1 MKTKIKRHSRS
12 VISVVLALC
21 LLLTS
26 SVAVMFVA
34 NAVTIPNEKVGAKVV
49 EEGEVGATTNDDE
62 QVGANLTDDETVGDG
77 AVWLHWAN
85 SNMRSAMSNKIS
97 MASAGGNTRTCTLT
111 SSGNTYFIINDGE
124 NDQTN
129 SWIGNDITIV
139 NNLTSINGSAWA
151 NVTDINDGSLYYLV
165 QYWCSSSNRAVD
177 ISFDMT
183 PNARTITLEPSGTDV
198 CSSVSIAT
206 NKATVTSNSDT
217 FNLTAE
223 ASSVASALSGKSLT
237 YTFYDDTNRVIGT
250 KTSSTG
256 SAVLEGLTQSVR
268 TKKYKVTVS
277 YSGYLSKT
285 SSQVTVTNSSVVEP
299 AFNLLNDQYNWTTG
313 STINKVDSAY
323 GANIYYIDVDVTS
336 TANDDET
343 NRFRLK
349 SSTSS
354 TQYFPTWG
362 QGGNSNACVLPIDG
376 EPFTPG
382 ETGTSTSNYF
392 VFNPPTTGTYRIYVD
407 QTNTSSPKVW
417 VQGERDIFITSKTTF
432 NNYVTTG
439 ADGHTHVKDTDVDAF
454 ESDANTGFVG
464 YKSGNIWKAASL
476 TSPTPFMISTIKGVE
491 YDREYSIRNDLCT
504 GVTFTQDH
512 IRVGDEEDGEYA
524 QIFYIQNNVVNS
536 NKYTKNIILH
546 IDKARQEIWATS
558 TFDQTDISSGSTTA
572 QTEETVRYYFAVTDA
587 DHDAFVSDNKL
598 HVYYWNNSL
607 TNADN
612 WRGSGNY
619 YGSVAATPV
628 NSSGSTE
635 SVTDKV
641 GNKIYVDLS
650 KPAAYTINDSTFTYT
665 STPTWGTTVTGY
677 NATAYIYCADIP
689 VWATS
694 FTFADSN
701 GVSYIQY
708 TNEMKNNQ
716 RGIVL
721 NPNRV
726 YVAFNYGSNPKK
738 YYIAGVRLDQS
749 LWTPNSAVD
758 ADEASKFIKTF
769 KTNLIKYTADS
780 SSDVNPAMN
789 KALRNEYASRGI
801 ANELYFGNFHTY
813 QNSVPAFSDSVKPVT
828 WKVWNNLAQRGVDAK
843 KFAGNNK
850 YYASVWDLAGNVLDK
865 SRTNNLGGYML
876 TDTYQKDVLP
886 FFDYD
891 TLSTSGNGFG
901 TVYKNVDFPFY
912 KTTYQGITSYSYD
925 SMSDYNREYDT
936 STGKY
941 TYTGYKALNN
951 MQGYQPFS
959 DQDESFANEFD
970 IDFYMTPTGCLKDS
984 AGNNHDISFNFSGD
998 DDVWVYIDGVKVLDL
1013 GGAHM
1018 ISAGSINLTD
1028 MKAYY
1033 KTPAMSTTNSELDSC
1048 TEFFANSATAM
1059 YTVDL
1064 AKLFELYG
1072 VDFNNNDAT
1081 TQHKLQMF
1089 YVERGQN
1096 ESNCSISFNLPQNS
1110 GLRIQNEID
1119 TSGVNAGL
1127 VAATLSAA
1135 DKDYFSYY
1143 VENKKATSEQRNTAL
1158 SQYSLTNIPAVATGL
1173 RDNSFYTTTPHFPAT
1188 NDATVKRKNDLLLL
1202 TGGLTGT
1209 ASDSPTLSGDIFGL
1223 TGLNYSLTD
1232 AYATGTINDTLSG
1245 RVLTKSGTNGVN
1257 LNLLYGQSATFNNKI
1272 TPHTW
1277 LVVKQENKLYNPTND
1292 GSTMTRS
1299 ANTVDTGV
1307 AEADQRNASRFY
1319 STTYT
1324 IKDDSSGKLLNT
1336 VTSVN
1341 NMEEDVVTHA
1351 KGETAGTYFSNYSDI
1366 TDADENVAATF
1377 KFVNKPHTGTIQ
1389 IKKVINA
1396 GSQEPNL
1403 KASFE
1408 FTIQFKD
1415 IFGIET
1421 AKFDDYDV
1429 KYRVYN
1435 ADGSFVD
1442 RTYFATSKSILL
1454 RHGQYAEILGIP
1466 AGTKYQIKEKERS
1479 QYELESIKKDSYR
1492 SGELKKTVVY
1502 TNPTD
1507 FTKPSDIDY
1516 LSKNDSGNYLADF
1529 IFTNKKVSFKVVL
1542 HYYDRKMQN
1551 GVPVDIDTEPTEA
1564 SITYA
1569 EAPGEDYEA
1578 YKETEDD
1585 QELLWIDTEK
1595 YIANAVE
1602 GKLGNVVDDYFYWTT
1617 NTKAR
1622 TGIQTHNS
1630 ISYSYNKTTG
1640 SYDETL
1646 TPYVATDYHL
1656 DAYGKPLSNPQN
1668 SDKWITY
1675 YDNQGIDLTTQF
1687 TDEVIN
1693 SASGTTETYKSLYQ
1707 QLARVDVWVFN
1718 EPKKYTV
1725 TVYGAADST
1734 ELTDVNGDGSVM
1746 VGNGGAGESNTG
1758 SITDYYNTRFGET
1771 AGAGSPIDGSSHYMQ
1786 QYGRLTSF
1794 TGQYP
1799 TDLANVQRV
1808 IGDYKFVGWATD
1820 SQGKNIYTNDYYCG
1834 YRILSDMSLY
1844 PVYMKNPTADF
1855 GLTITP
1861 NVKDTYIASN
1871 GTEYT
1876 RLNVTYNPYNVT
1888 GDNDTNITEIAM
1900 VNIRMA
1906 DTFSVNQIDLNT
1918 VRTKVKD
1925 ALDALQNSN
1934 PSKPYGAH
1942 TITVTVTDKNNPNT
1956 DITKPVRN
1964 EYNTNELNYLV
1975 TFDTPAD
1982 NTVVKLNNKN
1992 RVMLT
1997 QTYNSSLLAT
2007 GQSCN
2012 KLLCLGAMKY
2022 HDDSTNTDVW
2032 TISNNYLYYEG
2043 GVCK

>member
-1 MKTKIKRHSRS
+1 MKTKIKHHSRS
-12 VISVVLALC
+12 VISVLLAVC
-21 LLLTS
+21 MLLTS

-49 EEGEVGATTNDDE
+49 EEGEVGATTNEDE

-97 MASAGGNTRTCTLT
+97 MAPAGGNTRTCTLT
-111 SSGNTYFIINDGE
+111 SAGNTYFIINDGE
-124 NDQTN
+124 NDQTT
-129 SWIGNDITIV
+129 SWLDNDVTV
-139 NNLTSINGSAWA
+139 ENNLKSISSSAWA
-151 NVTDINDGSLYYLV
+151 NVTDINDGSSYYLV
-165 QYWCSSSNRAVD
+165 QYWCSNSNRAVD

-183 PNARTITLEPSGTDV
+183 QGSRKITLEPSGTDV

-256 SAVLEGLTQSVR
+256 SAVLTGLTQSVR
-268 TKKYKVTVS
+268 EKNYKVTVS

-285 SSQVTVTNSSVVEP
+285 SSQVTVTNSSIVEP
-299 AFNLLNDQYNWTTG
+299 AFKLINDEYSWDTG
-313 STINKVDSAY
+313 ADIDQVDSSY
-323 GANIYYIDVDVTS
+323 GANIYYKEIHVT
-336 TANDDET
+336 TTDTGAQA

-349 SSTSS
+349 RKSDSHQFCG
-354 TQYFPTWG
+354 TQ
-362 QGGNSNACVLPIDG
+362 QSQEIVIDG
-376 EPFTPG
+376 APFT
-382 ETGTSTSNYF
+382 TTDNNT
-392 VFNPPTTGTYRIYVD
+392 NPAYYLQINPTYAGTYRVYID
-407 QTNTSSPKVW
+407 QTSTNAPKVW
-417 VQGERDIFITSKTTF
+417 IESERDIFITSQTTF

-439 ADGHTHVKDTDVDAF
+439 ADGHTHVRAADVANF
-454 ESDANTGFVG
+454 ESDDNTGFVG

-558 TFDQTDISSGSTTA
+558 TFDQTDINSGLTTA
-572 QTEETVRYYFAVTDA
+572 QTEKVRYYFAVTDA
-587 DHDAFVSDNKL
+587 DHDQFVKDGTL
-598 HVYYWNNSL
+598 HVHYWNNSL
-607 TNADN
+607 AHGS
-612 WRGSGNY
+612 WGESGNY
-619 YGSVAATPV
+619 YGGVAAVPV
-628 NSSGSTE
+628 NSSGSTTG
-635 SVTDKV
+635 VTDKT
-641 GNKIYVDLS
+641 GNKIYIDMSNPVTYDI
-650 KPAAYTINDSTFTYT
+650 TGDDSDFK
-665 STPTWGTTVTGY
+665 GTKYFNMRTGKGW
-677 NATAYIYCADIP
+677 NNNNITAYIYCADIP
-689 VWATS
+689 IWATS
-694 FTFADSN
+694 FTFADAGN
-701 GVSYIQY
+701 FSYRY
-708 TNEMKNNQ
+708 YNQ
-716 RGIVL
+716 GYFGQLGIVL

-726 YVAFNYGSNPKK
+726 YVAYGYGTPRSG
-738 YYIAGVRLDQS
+738 YYITAVRLDES
-749 LWTPNSAVD
+749 LWTQNTKND
-758 ADEASKFIKTF
+758 ADEDSKFIKTF
-769 KTNLIKYTADS
+769 KTNLIKYIGDTDG
-780 SSDVNPAMN
+780 DDQHLNPAMN

-801 ANELYFGNFHTY
+801 ANELYFGGFWDY
-813 QNSVPAFSDSVKPVT
+813 QNSVPTFSDSVKPVT
-828 WKVWNNLAQRGVDAK
+828 WKVWNNLAQRGADT
-843 KFAGNNK
+843 KFAGDNK

-925 SMSDYNREYDT
+925 SMSDYNRAYDT

-959 DQDESFANEFD
+959 DQAESFANEFD
-970 IDFYMTPTGCLKDS
+970 IDFYMTPTGYLKDS

-1018 ISAGSINLTD
+1018 ISAGTINLSD

-1033 KTPAMSTTNSELDSC
+1033 KTPAKSTMSLSSC
-1048 TEFFANSATAM
+1048 TDAYANSKDAM
-1059 YTVDL
+1059 YTIDL
-1064 AKLFELYG
+1064 QKIFAVYG

-1089 YVERGQN
+1089 YVERGEN

-1158 SQYSLTNIPAVATGL
+1158 SQYSLANIPAIATGK
-1173 RDNSFYTTTPHFPAT
+1173 RDNSFYTATPHFPAT

-1551 GVPVDIDTEPTEA
+1551 GVPVNINTEA
-1564 SITYA
+1564 SEAAVTYS
-1569 EAPGEDYEA
+1569 EAPGTGYEG
-1578 YKETEDD
+1578 YTETEED
-1585 QELLWIDTEK
+1585 QELIWIDTER
-1595 YIANAVE
+1595 YITNAVQ
-1602 GKLGNVVDDYFYWTT
+1602 GKLDNVVDKYSYWTT
-1617 NTKAR
+1617 NTKAKA
-1622 TGIQTHNS
+1622 GIQTKNQ
-1630 ISYSYNKTTG
+1630 ISYSKSGDTYVR
-1640 SYDETL
+1640 TL
-1646 TPYVATDYHL
+1646 TPYAETAHHL
-1656 DAYGKPLSNPQN
+1656 DAFGKALESPTDA
-1668 SDKWITY
+1668 DKWITY
-1675 YDNQGIDLTTQF
+1675 YDNKGKDISNLF
-1687 TDEVIN
+1687 TDTVIADRTATN
-1693 SASGTTETYKSLYQ
+1693 KETYQK
-1707 QLARVDVWVFN
+1707 LARVDVWVFN
-1718 EPKKYTV
+1718 EPKEYTV

-1771 AGAGSPIDGSSHYMQ
+1771 AGASSSIDDASNYMK
-1786 QYGRLTSF
+1786 QYGRQTSF

-1799 TDLANVQRV
+1799 TDVATVQRV

-1888 GDNDTNITEIAM
+1888 GDNDTNITEVAM

-1906 DTFSVNQIDLNT
+1906 DTFSVNQINLDT
-1918 VRTKVKD
+1918 VREKVKD
-1925 ALDALQNSN
+1925 ALDDLQDTTNTR
-1934 PSKPYGAH
+1934 GAH
-1942 TITVTVTDKNNPNT
+1942 TITVTVTNKDT
-1956 DITKPVRN
+1956 GDDVTKYVRN
-1964 EYNTNELNYLV
+1964 EYNANELNYDV
-1975 TFDTPAD
+1975 TFETPED
-1982 NTVVKLNNKN
+1982 NTEVKLNNKN

-2007 GQSCN
+2007 GKSCN

-2022 HDDSTNTDVW
+2022 NDEW
-2032 TISNNYLYYEG
+2032 TISTNYLYYQG
-2043 GVCK
+2043 GECL